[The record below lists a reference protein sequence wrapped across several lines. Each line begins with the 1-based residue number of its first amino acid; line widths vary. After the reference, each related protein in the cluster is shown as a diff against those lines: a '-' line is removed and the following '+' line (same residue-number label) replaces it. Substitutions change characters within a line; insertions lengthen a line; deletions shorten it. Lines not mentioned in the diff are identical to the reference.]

1 MVTKTCLTN
10 ICIKSKTTR
19 FIPKPENYKLI
30 MKLIL
35 KTSVLFLICNI
46 ALAQL
51 QLGGITLPG
60 GAYNTFYNGSNYS
73 LGVPLQSSTGLP
85 WSSLIPDAGT
95 NMYSIDNN
103 FNYNGSPDYYII
115 RQGNKWRIGSIW
127 TYFATGYT
135 WELSY
140 PSSSIDP
147 PCSALWI
154 RQSATFSGGP
164 INTPTGDL
172 DLLTLTDLGIGS
184 CFFSPPPILCG
195 VSTLCEGMQYPQ
207 LSTTQ
212 INNITTAQPGFLT
225 YNSLLN
231 SFSWYDGLSWKNMYN
246 GIGDFSVGGNI
257 STTGNATISGNLAN
271 SGTLNSG
278 GSIITNDDVI
288 IKGSNQLIFQDALP
302 STSYANTIGTTTGGL
317 DYNFTIDGNTIMN
330 IKQSELAITGGI
342 KTAQV
347 STFNSGIKYPITTS
361 STSTSL
367 TSSNYMVIF
376 TGSTANC
383 TLPAPSSAN
392 KGQVYKIINHG
403 SGSITFNL
411 SITTGSSSVSTL
423 GTNSILEMISDG
435 FVWRKIN

>member
-1 MVTKTCLTN
+1 MKTLYL
-10 ICIKSKTTR
+10 CIVIFFNVSFSSFSQITIVSG
-19 FIPKPENYKLI
+19 IPLPWHQTIANGQTFVLGI
-30 MKLIL
+30 PLN
-35 KTSVLFLICNI
+35 TSVP
-46 ALAQL
+46 AHD
-51 QLGGITLPG
+51 P
-60 GAYNTFYNGSNYS
+60 
-73 LGVPLQSSTGLP
+73 
-85 WSSLIPDAGT
+85 GT
-95 NMYSIDNN
+95 NVYMIDNPVN
-103 FNYNGSPDYYII
+103 NGCIPDYYIMRVNGFWKI
-115 RQGNKWRIGSIW
+115 GLAFYASECFSNKIAYQYHTMSN
-127 TYFATGYT
+127 
-135 WELSY
+135 
-140 PSSSIDP
+140 SIDP
-147 PCSALWI
+147 PCSGLWLRI
-154 RQSATFSGGP
+154 GGAAFTSGT
-164 INTPTGDL
+164 TPTGFL
-172 DLLTLTDLGIGS
+172 DNLILSGTSCSPGSFPIG
-184 CFFSPPPILCG
+184 C
-195 VSTLCEGMQYPQ
+195 STLSCQTLQLPQ
-207 LSTTQ
+207 LSTATISALASPQ
-212 INNITTAQPGFLT
+212 QGMFT
-225 YNSLLN
+225 YNAYIN
-231 SFSWYDGLSWKNMYN
+231 APTWYDGFSWKTVYN
-246 GIGDFSVGGNI
+246 GLGDFSVGGNI
-257 STTGNATISGNLAN
+257 STTGNATISGNLTN

-288 IKGSNQLIFQDALP
+288 IKGSNQLIFQGTGP
-302 STSYANTIGTTTGGL
+302 STSYSNTIGTTTGGL

-347 STFNSGIKYPITTS
+347 SSFNSGIKYPITTS